1 MTYSL
6 EARPPLAV
14 ASTRRGWLSVTGWAG
29 IAGPALFT
37 AVFLGLEAVLGDR
50 YDRVSEVVSAL
61 EAGPYGWVQ
70 QVNFAVFGLL
80 TIAFAVGLH
89 RGIAP
94 SRAGIAGP
102 ALMFISGIAL
112 VLAGA
117 FPFRE
122 DPTGAAAESVGHAV
136 AGVMFFS
143 SSAVA
148 LILLSRRMAHD
159 SQWRGL
165 SAYTLVAGVIA
176 VAGFVAFGRLVIP
189 DDAPWHA
196 YAGLAQ
202 RGLILL
208 VLFPCRTILGWRLLR
223 VARAVRRG

>member
-1 MTYSL
+1 MTHTH
-6 EARPPLAV
+6 EVRPQLAV
-14 ASTRRGWLSVTGWAG
+14 AAKRPAWLNVAAWAG
-29 IAGPALFT
+29 IVGPVLFT
-37 AVFLGLEAVLGDR
+37 AVFLGLEVVLGDR

-80 TIAFAVGLH
+80 TMAFAFGLH
-89 RGIAP
+89 RAIGG

-102 ALMFISGIAL
+102 ALMFVSGIAL
-112 VLAGA
+112 LLAGA

-122 DPTGAAAESVGHAV
+122 DPAGEVVESAGHTV

-143 SSAVA
+143 TSALA
-148 LILLSRRMAHD
+148 LVLLSRRMARD
-159 SQWRGL
+159 PGWRAL
-165 SAYTLVAGVIA
+165 STYALIAGAIA

-208 VLFPCRTILGWRLLR
+208 VLFPCRTILAVRLLR
-223 VARAVRRG
+223 IARVAR